1 MVRTCLNTSIF
12 LLPWK
17 MFAVEQGS
25 RSTGIYC
32 LCYSKGEGGNDILGE
47 SFGELIWMLQLSPE
61 ITGHRALLV
70 C

>member
-32 LCYSKGEGGNDILGE
+32 LCYSKGKGGNDILGE